1 MPGNVV
7 PSLMFPTP
15 GHVPGS
21 GPAPGH
27 APGPGTAPG
36 QFLTLGCMLPVI
48 KDVPNPHQ
56 GIPKNFIKS
65 L

>member
-15 GHVPGS
+15 SHVPGS

-36 QFLTLGCMLPVI
+36 QFLTLELNYGVSAC
-48 KDVPNPHQ
+48 
-56 GIPKNFIKS
+56 S
-65 L
+65 